1 VKTVS
6 ALEVR
11 KRFGQI
17 LDQAAGGERIVVERA
32 GQPVAAIVPLADLRN
47 IDPDLQVNLQLE
59 AIEDIRRLARQ
70 YPIDIPDTVALI
82 RQMREERTQQILRA
96 VRGDQEGSL

>member
-1 VKTVS
+1 MKTVA

-17 LDQAAGGERIVVERA
+17 LDEAAAGERIVVERS
-32 GQPVAAIVPLADLRN
+32 GQPVAAIVPLSDLRDS
-47 IDPDLQVNLQLE
+47 DPDIQVRIQLE

-70 YPIDIPDTVALI
+70 HPINIPDPAAVI

-96 VRGDQEGSL
+96 AFGDREKI